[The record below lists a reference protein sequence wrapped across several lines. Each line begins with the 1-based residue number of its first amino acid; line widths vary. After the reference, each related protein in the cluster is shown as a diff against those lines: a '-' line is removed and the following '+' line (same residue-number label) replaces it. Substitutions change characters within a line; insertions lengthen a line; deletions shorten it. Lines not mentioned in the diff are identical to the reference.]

1 MTVEEM
7 AIAKAEEIKDVM
19 KKEAEA
25 RGAAA
30 GSSPETEK
38 TEEAKAQ
45 ETGKAA
51 EAAKLEKAVKDAE
64 AKADE
69 QQKLIEKPDDQ
80 LTDAQKKEKADVQ
93 AKIKEQKTNT
103 QRRIDELVGQLHE
116 SKRKIEALE
125 NDKES
130 TKADRDA
137 QVQEVVR
144 LSQEMEAL
152 KRKVSEPQDKVT
164 RQEQVIKAEKD
175 RIQKVYEEDLKLPR
189 HERRELT
196 QDEISD
202 WLSEDQVSAQV
213 WLTDRQ
219 IRRKEERVIIE
230 QQFVQQEKAKEY
242 LAQSEV
248 SVKKLF
254 VKFPGTNVKDRA
266 IALQKEGKD
275 EKAIDA
281 ALRKEV
287 PDYALMMEIIDEN
300 PKLGEVAN
308 GAELVMAEMEKRQS
322 KKPAKLEVDENWIAK
337 IRQEGAEAERQRLA
351 SIDEGV
357 GSTRKKVVVK
367 EESENRKKFRELAK
381 KKKFSDEDIEN
392 QIKRMPQED

>member
-202 WLSEDQVSAQV
+202 WLSEDQVSA
-213 WLTDRQ
+213 
-219 IRRKEERVIIE
+219 
-230 QQFVQQEKAKEY
+230 
-242 LAQSEV
+242 
-248 SVKKLF
+248 
-254 VKFPGTNVKDRA
+254 
-266 IALQKEGKD
+266 
-275 EKAIDA
+275 
-281 ALRKEV
+281 
-287 PDYALMMEIIDEN
+287 
-300 PKLGEVAN
+300 
-308 GAELVMAEMEKRQS
+308 
-322 KKPAKLEVDENWIAK
+322 
-337 IRQEGAEAERQRLA
+337 
-351 SIDEGV
+351 
-357 GSTRKKVVVK
+357 
-367 EESENRKKFRELAK
+367 
-381 KKKFSDEDIEN
+381 
-392 QIKRMPQED
+392 